1 MEMRNYLLVIAALCC
16 ALPLSAQWSLDLESG
31 AAYNSYNSFRIP
43 GDTGT
48 KVSLSKEFDC
58 SPVMFSRVR
67 VGYASN
73 PRESWSVLFA
83 PLYFSG
89 DGQADRDIDF
99 NGTTFLAGS
108 NLHAGYRFNSY
119 RITYRKN
126 YSLDGPFTYG
136 YGITLKVRDA
146 DISLSD
152 GTQSSKSDN
161 LGVVPLINFRANWQF
176 TPRCGFLL
184 EGDAL
189 AAPQGRAEDIMTA
202 FTYRLD
208 EKTTARIGYR
218 MLEGGADNDNV
229 YTFALINY
237 AVLGMEYQF

>member
-1 MEMRNYLLVIAALCC
+1 MRYFIFFFSALCT
-16 ALPLSAQWSLDLESG
+16 ALPLSAQWSIDVESG
-31 AAYNSYNSFRIP
+31 AAYNSSNTFRIP
-43 GDTGT
+43 GDSGT
-48 KVSLSKEFDC
+48 KVSLANEFDC
-58 SPVMFSRVR
+58 EPVMFSRFR
-67 VGYASN
+67 VGYANN
-73 PRESWSVLFA
+73 PRESWSVLIA

-89 DGQADRDIDF
+89 DGQNDHDIAF
-99 NGTTFLAGS
+99 NGITFPAGS

-119 RITYRKN
+119 RISYRKN
-126 YSLDGPFTYG
+126 YSIDGPFTYG
-136 YGITLKVRDA
+136 YGVTLKVRDA

-152 GTQSSKSDN
+152 GTQYSKSNN
-161 LGVVPLINFRANWQF
+161 LGIVPLINFRANWQL

-189 AAPQGRAEDIMTA
+189 AAPQGRAEDIMAA

-237 AVLGMEYQF
+237 ALLGMEYNF